1 MNNENKD
8 RFRDIAFTETKT
20 QSDIL
25 ADRIKNM
32 ISSRELEEGYQFPN
46 ENEFCRILNVGRGT
60 LREAYMILDSHGY
73 IKRTKHGTF
82 VRKKEEIAKQGNFLA
97 SLELA
102 ETNEMVEFVCA
113 LEPEAVFLAAKRI
126 NEQQLEEIDK
136 MMQECKRHQHDAAK
150 IAECNYRLH
159 EYIRNA
165 SGNQLIISAL
175 TAYYD
180 IFNQQVIRYV
190 YTGEDSA
197 FMEEALRQHEK
208 LWIALKNHD
217 AEEAR
222 RITYDHLLADVRYRY
237 KINLM

>member
-1 MNNENKD
+1 MDNKD
-8 RFRDIAFTETKT
+8 KFNNIAFTETKT

-25 ADRIKNM
+25 ADRIKSM
-32 ISSRELEEGYQFPN
+32 ISSKELEEGYQFPN

-73 IKRTKHGTF
+73 IRRTKHGTF
-82 VRKKEEIAKQGNFLA
+82 VRKKEEIARQGNFLA

-102 ETNEMVEFVCA
+102 ETREMVEFVCA

-126 NEQQLEEIDK
+126 DEQQLKEIYELI
-136 MMQECKRHQHDAAK
+136 QECKKNKDDPKK
-150 IAECNYRLH
+150 ISECNYRLH

-180 IFNQQVIRYV
+180 IFNQQVIQHIYSDQ
-190 YTGEDSA
+190 GEGA
-197 FMEEALRQHEK
+197 LFLENALRQHEE
-208 LWIALKNHD
+208 LWIALKHHD
-217 AEEAR
+217 AEAAR
-222 RITYDHLLADVRYRY
+222 KITYEHLLADVEYRLS
-237 KINLM
+237 IQID